1 MNKLLLYIVSVAV
14 IVAGG
19 LGGAGY
25 GFANDDPHLRAMQ
38 ALPACVREGT
48 PTFTVLGY
56 QKGVVPD
63 SLVLSVVVSPDST
76 DEAFE
81 ASHEVLVKCLQ
92 VYPWQFV
99 SLLYAVIEKVDT
111 LDAGKHYTASL
122 AMAVLIDG
130 AILRSLNVDADV
142 VGQLNSLI
150 EAGFVYWMPRLA
162 ISGALYPHNA
172 DWALAI
178 QRHERANAE
187 CTSIFWKCRP

>member
-25 GFANDDPHLRAMQ
+25 GFANEDPQLRAMQ

-48 PTFTVLGY
+48 PTLTVLGY

-122 AMAVLIDG
+122 AMAVLMDG
-130 AILRSLNVDADV
+130 AILRSLNADAGVVDQINV
-142 VGQLNSLI
+142 LI
-150 EAGFVYWMPRLA
+150 SAGFAYWVPRGFLQDM
-162 ISGALYPHNA
+162 LYPHNA

-178 QRHERANAE
+178 QRFER
-187 CTSIFWKCRP
+187 SQK